1 MWQTVD
7 YKGNTVKWYEAELI
21 DNIKSMIENYKAD
34 CEINCIDARLRSTC
48 FLGGAN
54 ELGEWIMDRIQENEK

>member
-21 DNIKSMIENYKAD
+21 EKIIKRCNTLKGIFNYDKSAVFVAQ
-34 CEINCIDARLRSTC
+34 EILDLIK
-48 FLGGAN
+48 
-54 ELGEWIMDRIQENEK
+54 QYEKEGK

>member
-21 DNIKSMIENYKAD
+21 EKIIKRCNTLKGIFNYDKSAVFVAQ
-34 CEINCIDARLRSTC
+34 EILDPIK
-48 FLGGAN
+48 
-54 ELGEWIMDRIQENEK
+54 QYEKEGK

>member
-21 DNIKSMIENYKAD
+21 EKIKAECKD
-34 CEINCIDARLRSTC
+34 EITQKFDVTGVTKRILRL
-48 FLGGAN
+48 
-54 ELGEWIMDRIQENEK
+54 IQENEGC

>member
-21 DNIKSMIENYKAD
+21 EKIIRECQEAIDTYDKEQFYEDD
-34 CEINCIDARLRSTC
+34 CDK
-48 FLGGAN
+48 FLGESFMAQRI
-54 ELGEWIMDRIQENEK
+54 LDLIQENER